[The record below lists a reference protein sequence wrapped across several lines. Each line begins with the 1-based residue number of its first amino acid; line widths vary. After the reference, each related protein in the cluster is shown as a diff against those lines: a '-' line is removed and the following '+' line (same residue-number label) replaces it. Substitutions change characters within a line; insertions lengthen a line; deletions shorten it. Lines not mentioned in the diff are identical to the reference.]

1 MSNAQV
7 AFKRKLILHS
17 KQVSLVVSIIY
28 RLYNNLCSYTTKIKA
43 NNAINLSKNNRGDM
57 AFPEETDRHKI
68 DVVYTQWANTVI
80 TIKMIKLQNRILN
93 EKCDLEGL

>member
-1 MSNAQV
+1 
-7 AFKRKLILHS
+7 
-17 KQVSLVVSIIY
+17 
-28 RLYNNLCSYTTKIKA
+28 
-43 NNAINLSKNNRGDM
+43 M

-80 TIKMIKLQNRILN
+80 TIKMIKLQNCILN